1 MSVDFASVTNITIPE
16 GEVVKISDT
25 NGTTLWKKYEV
36 DSLATCSWAEISEIS
51 KAGGAAGMFSIGDVK
66 NISVNGVSYSAHI
79 IGFDHDTPVDI
90 SAYGREKVGITFQ
103 LVDCLSTKYQ
113 MENNR
118 NRSNNWSDSSMRTS
132 VMSNIFNNLTSD
144 LQNVIVTVGK
154 TSAIDSDGTVVATRD
169 NCFLLSEFEVW
180 GRNKWS
186 TNTPLEAQYD
196 FYVNGNSK
204 IKSIDGTASP
214 WLLRSKDFY
223 LSHVVTVGY
232 NKYCSV
238 NKTGNYGY
246 SRGNVKGGVSFC
258 FCV

>member
-16 GEVVKISDT
+16 GEVVKILDT
-25 NGTTLWKKYEV
+25 NGTTLWKKDEV

-51 KAGGAAGMFSIGDVK
+51 KAGRAAGMFSIGDVK
-66 NISVNGVSYSAHI
+66 NISVNGVSYPAHI

-113 MENNR
+113 MEDTK
-118 NRSNNWSDSSMRTS
+118 NRSKNWSDSSMRTS
-132 VMSNIFNNLTSD
+132 VMSNIFNNLTSE

-154 TSAIDSDGTVVATRD
+154 TSSDGEVVATQD

-180 GRNKWS
+180 GSNKWS

-204 IKSIDGTASP
+204 IKSIDGTASS
-214 WLLRSKDFY
+214 WLLRSRDFY
-223 LSHVVTVGY
+223 FNHIMTMGY
-232 NKYCSV
+232 NNYCSV
-238 NKTGNYGY
+238 NATGKYGY